1 VDNIKLFIKIVNNKN
16 DLFYK
21 CVEYFYIQDFKK
33 TEHYWFNYKFNDLNS
48 PYDKDWKKIYR
59 EILIKPEKATR
70 IITINK
76 EQLNLFLKFTPDEIL
91 KDDFYNFLEKFNL
104 EQWLI

>member
-33 TEHYWFNYKFNDLNS
+33 QNIIGLIINS
-48 PYDKDWKKIYR
+48 MI
-59 EILIKPEKATR
+59 
-70 IITINK
+70 
-76 EQLNLFLKFTPDEIL
+76 
-91 KDDFYNFLEKFNL
+91 
-104 EQWLI
+104 